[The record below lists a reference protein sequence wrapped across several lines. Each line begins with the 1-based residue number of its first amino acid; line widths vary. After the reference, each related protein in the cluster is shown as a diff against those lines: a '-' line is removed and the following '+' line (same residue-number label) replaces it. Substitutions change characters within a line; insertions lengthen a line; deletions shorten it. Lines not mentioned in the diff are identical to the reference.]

1 MMEPWNKGFLLMGL
15 GELNNSFTVALLKND
30 ENISNKH
37 KTFWLM
43 IRNTI

>member
-15 GELNNSFTVALLKND
+15 DELNNSFAVNSRMMTMSQTH
-30 ENISNKH
+30 E
-37 KTFWLM
+37 TFWLM